1 MIVKKPFIQNYKV
14 TTRSDLITRKFLL
27 MPYSFLL
34 IAIIIIAKVA
44 VSDRRENV
52 LKKYAELK

>member
-52 LKKYAELK
+52 LTSKN